1 MVSSS
6 SLVGETLGSSWHLRH
21 HPPLMEIQNMPLAT
35 TSYKGSKEEES
46 MSVPYLFIQNEIHT
60 QGTQKKDIKE

>member
-1 MVSSS
+1 
-6 SLVGETLGSSWHLRH
+6 
-21 HPPLMEIQNMPLAT
+21 MEIQNMPLAT